1 MDQCSIRVYTL
12 NALTLI
18 MSFTNLE
25 ASLKILLL
33 IISIVY
39 TSMKIYDWLIIKLK
53 GNKNADNSKEITQ
66 D

>member
-1 MDQCSIRVYTL
+1 MDQCSLRVYSL

-33 IISIVY
+33 LISIVY
-39 TSMKIYDWLIIKLK
+39 TSMKIYDWVINKKLGK
-53 GNKNADNSKEITQ
+53 TDKNNE
-66 D
+66 

>member
-1 MDQCSIRVYTL
+1 MDQCSIRVYSL

-18 MSFTNLE
+18 MSLTNLE

-33 IISIVY
+33 LISIIY
-39 TSMKIYDWLIIKLK
+39 TSMKISDLVLIKIK
-53 GNKNADNSKEITQ
+53 GKNADNSKETPQ

>member
-12 NALTLI
+12 NAITLI
-18 MSFTNLE
+18 MSLTNLE

-33 IISIVY
+33 IISITY

>member
-12 NALTLI
+12 NAITLI
-18 MSFTNLE
+18 MSLTNLE

-33 IISIVY
+33 VISITY

-53 GNKNADNSKEITQ
+53 GKNADNSKEITQ

>member
-1 MDQCSIRVYTL
+1 MDQGSLRVYSL

-25 ASLKILLL
+25 DTLKILLL
-33 IISIVY
+33 IISIIY
-39 TSMKIYDWLIIKLK
+39 TSMKIYDWLIIKIK
-53 GNKNADNSKEITQ
+53 GNKNADNSKETLQ

>member
-1 MDQCSIRVYTL
+1 MDQCSIRVYSL

-18 MSFTNLE
+18 MSLTNLE

-33 IISIVY
+33 LISIIY
-39 TSMKIYDWLIIKLK
+39 TSMKISDWVIIKIK
-53 GNKNADNSKEITQ
+53 GKNADNSKETLQ

>member
-12 NALTLI
+12 NAITLI
-18 MSFTNLE
+18 ISLTNLE

-39 TSMKIYDWLIIKLK
+39 TSMKIYDWLIFKIKK
-53 GNKNADNSKEITQ
+53 NKNADNNKEITQ